1 MTENKRSFRSVFW
14 PSLLAGLI
22 VSILFGVL
30 FVLIT
35 LGVIGS
41 LTDLKPDPFLVKQ
54 NSILHITLDGE
65 IAELSDRKFDKSALS
80 FEKKIGLNEL
90 LYGFKKA
97 KSDKKIKGIFIDIKD
112 LNCGYSSARE
122 IRNAI
127 NDFEKSGKFAVAY
140 NSGELI
146 TQKEYYIASA
156 ANENYGFP

>member
-80 FEKKIGLNEL
+80 FEKK
-90 LYGFKKA
+90 
-97 KSDKKIKGIFIDIKD
+97 
-112 LNCGYSSARE
+112 
-122 IRNAI
+122 
-127 NDFEKSGKFAVAY
+127 
-140 NSGELI
+140 
-146 TQKEYYIASA
+146 
-156 ANENYGFP
+156 